1 VEVRKRENRDSVVV
15 RLHKVHRKAWCFHL
29 YYKVMWRGDH
39 LCLEEADV
47 WEVPGGGPLMGGG
60 VAMGYGCW

>member
-1 VEVRKRENRDSVVV
+1 MDFVVV
-15 RLHKVHRKAWCFHL
+15 RLHKVHRKAWHFRL

-47 WEVPGGGPLMGGG
+47 WEVL
-60 VAMGYGCW
+60 VAVR

>member
-1 VEVRKRENRDSVVV
+1 VKVRKRENMDFVVV
-15 RLHKVHRKAWCFHL
+15 RLHKVHRKAWRFHL

-47 WEVPGGGPLMGGG
+47 WEVL
-60 VAMGYGCW
+60 VAVR

>member
-1 VEVRKRENRDSVVV
+1 VKVRKRENMDFVVV
-15 RLHKVHRKAWCFHL
+15 RLHKIHRKALRFRL

-47 WEVPGGGPLMGGG
+47 WEVL
-60 VAMGYGCW
+60 VAVR

>member
-1 VEVRKRENRDSVVV
+1 MVEPWAVEGQEMENTDYVMVMIR
-15 RLHKVHRKAWCFHL
+15 KVHRKAWRFRL

-47 WEVPGGGPLMGGG
+47 WEVP
-60 VAMGYGCW
+60 VAVH

>member
-1 VEVRKRENRDSVVV
+1 VKVWKRENMDFVVV
-15 RLHKVHRKAWCFHL
+15 RLHKVHRKAWRFRL

-47 WEVPGGGPLMGGG
+47 WEVP
-60 VAMGYGCW
+60 VAVH